1 MANKKTD
8 MIKVRKTLV
17 LYFQGRD
24 KSFISRYLHIS
35 RTTVQK
41 YITLSKVLNLNL
53 DLISTKSDA
62 DLERIFSTNNQ
73 PDLSPK
79 LQAVYDFFPYM
90 EKELKR
96 KGVTKGLMWEEY
108 LAQHPEG
115 LRSSQFMSRYMEWSK
130 KVNPVMHMEHKAGD
144 KLFIDYAGK
153 KLSIVNKQTGEIT
166 EVEFFVA
173 ILGASQ
179 YTYAEASPSQQK
191 EDFIASVENA
201 LHFYGGVPQAIVPDN
216 LKSAVTKS
224 SKFEPTINETFL
236 DFAEHYQTAVL
247 PARSYKPRD
256 KALAEGAVRILYQRI
271 YTALRN
277 RVFHSLEAL
286 NDAIW
291 DELDKHN
298 NKKLTSRPLSRL
310 QMFNTIEKQEL
321 SPLPCKRYEIKHQ
334 SMATVGQNGH
344 IQLGKDKHYYS
355 VPYQYIRKKVKI
367 LYTTTTVEIYHKYN
381 RIAVHKR
388 SIKPYNYTTQTDH
401 LASAHKFMT
410 EWTPQRFINWG
421 ASIDESVKAFII
433 GLLDQ
438 RLHPEQ
444 AYKSCLGVLSFTKKV
459 GNQRLAAAC
468 KRALDFNIYNYRII
482 ETILQKGLDTIG
494 EDLEDDAPELPFHT
508 NIRGNNYY
516 N

>member
-8 MIKVRKTLV
+8 MSKVRKTLV
-17 LYFQGRD
+17 LHFQGRD

-247 PARSYKPRD
+247 PAR
-256 KALAEGAVRILYQRI
+256 A
-271 YTALRN
+271 
-277 RVFHSLEAL
+277 
-286 NDAIW
+286 
-291 DELDKHN
+291 
-298 NKKLTSRPLSRL
+298 
-310 QMFNTIEKQEL
+310 
-321 SPLPCKRYEIKHQ
+321 
-334 SMATVGQNGH
+334 
-344 IQLGKDKHYYS
+344 
-355 VPYQYIRKKVKI
+355 
-367 LYTTTTVEIYHKYN
+367 
-381 RIAVHKR
+381 
-388 SIKPYNYTTQTDH
+388 
-401 LASAHKFMT
+401 
-410 EWTPQRFINWG
+410 
-421 ASIDESVKAFII
+421 
-433 GLLDQ
+433 
-438 RLHPEQ
+438 
-444 AYKSCLGVLSFTKKV
+444 
-459 GNQRLAAAC
+459 
-468 KRALDFNIYNYRII
+468 
-482 ETILQKGLDTIG
+482 
-494 EDLEDDAPELPFHT
+494 
-508 NIRGNNYY
+508 
-516 N
+516 

>member
-8 MIKVRKTLV
+8 MSKVRKTLV
-17 LYFQGRD
+17 LHFQGRD

-108 LAQHPEG
+108 LAQHPDG

-191 EDFIASVENA
+191 EDFISSVENA

-321 SPLPCKRYEIKHQ
+321 SPLPCKRYEIKLQ

-459 GNQRLAAAC
+459 GNQRLAAAG

-482 ETILQKGLDTIG
+482 ETILQKGLDTIS

>member
-1 MANKKTD
+1 
-8 MIKVRKTLV
+8 
-17 LYFQGRD
+17 
-24 KSFISRYLHIS
+24 
-35 RTTVQK
+35 
-41 YITLSKVLNLNL
+41 
-53 DLISTKSDA
+53 
-62 DLERIFSTNNQ
+62 
-73 PDLSPK
+73 
-79 LQAVYDFFPYM
+79 
-90 EKELKR
+90 
-96 KGVTKGLMWEEY
+96 
-108 LAQHPEG
+108 
-115 LRSSQFMSRYMEWSK
+115 
-130 KVNPVMHMEHKAGD
+130 
-144 KLFIDYAGK
+144 
-153 KLSIVNKQTGEIT
+153 
-166 EVEFFVA
+166 
-173 ILGASQ
+173 
-179 YTYAEASPSQQK
+179 
-191 EDFIASVENA
+191 
-201 LHFYGGVPQAIVPDN
+201 
-216 LKSAVTKS
+216 
-224 SKFEPTINETFL
+224 
-236 DFAEHYQTAVL
+236 
-247 PARSYKPRD
+247 
-256 KALAEGAVRILYQRI
+256 
-271 YTALRN
+271 
-277 RVFHSLEAL
+277 
-286 NDAIW
+286 
-291 DELDKHN
+291 
-298 NKKLTSRPLSRL
+298 
-310 QMFNTIEKQEL
+310 MFNTIEKQEL